1 MLVTLLALSAMA
13 KNFTYEGLV
22 YTVLDETAK
31 TCQTKSNNSTNIEG
45 AINIPSSVSDG
56 SSMYTVVKI
65 GDASFRGC
73 DKLTSVSI
81 PESVSDIGEYAFS
94 ECTSMISVSI
104 PESTVTIG
112 KYAFNGCTALTS
124 AVIPAYEIGPH
135 AFEKCTDLR
144 SVTITESVNIIR
156 ESAFENCSELTEII
170 LPNSVTELGSSVFC
184 HCTKLAKVKLP
195 ESLAQIRLL
204 SFYECSSLK
213 EISLPESITN
223 IGLQAFYGCP
233 LTKIYSYN
241 PVPPASGA
249 FQLDPDAECTVIVPA
264 GSGPAYL
271 RLSAWAGLYNL
282 EEADLAGNGSAAFT
296 EWLAYTVNDDHTCSV
311 RKALDVVPG
320 VLTIPPSTTQGGETY
335 TVTAIGS
342 SAFSSCSE
350 LKEIEIPETVRD
362 ISEYAFSYC
371 YSLKKVTIPNI
382 QNIGRYAFSY
392 CRNLQQMTISGSI
405 QTIGESAFSYCGTIK
420 SVTIEAGE
428 NPVHIGD
435 CVFRDSKIESLTI
448 KKPWTFNVDKQSYP
462 RNACFKNASAIK
474 TVNVSEIPDYA
485 FADCRL
491 ESVTLIDS
499 PTKIGDHAFSGSY
512 LKSLTLPESIVSI
525 GTEAFHSCDF
535 SSLTIPESVIMIGD
549 YAFDNCKI
557 GSLTIAMRTISSR
570 AFSTKGSS
578 SPCSIS
584 SLSLTD
590 NVNTIGAYAFE
601 SITGLSELVIPET
614 VTRIREYAFK
624 DSEIESVKI
633 ASNEIGDGAFS
644 GCYNMT
650 SVSMSN
656 AVTKIGNLVFNNCGH
671 LTSVTLPES
680 ITEIPSAT
688 FEYCNKLPSI
698 TIPESVTKIGKE
710 AFRGCTSLQTI
721 TIPESVSAI
730 GESAFYDCISMSSV
744 SIPESVSGTHY
755 NTFIGCSGLT
765 TVYIKSASSDREN
778 KARADETTP
787 AEIFGG
793 AALWL
798 DCDNIREVY
807 YDCEHPLEGSE
818 SLFSDDVYPNATLYV
833 KESARLEAI
842 STTPWGKFLKIKA
855 HDFAGIENIAD
866 DNGISGPT
874 EVYNL
879 NGLKVGNSTDG
890 LPAGLY
896 IVSQGG
902 TTTKT
907 IVK

>member
-1 MLVTLLALSAMA
+1 MG
-13 KNFTYEGLV
+13 F
-22 YTVLDETAK
+22 
-31 TCQTKSNNSTNIEG
+31 
-45 AINIPSSVSDG
+45 
-56 SSMYTVVKI
+56 
-65 GDASFRGC
+65 
-73 DKLTSVSI
+73 
-81 PESVSDIGEYAFS
+81 
-94 ECTSMISVSI
+94 
-104 PESTVTIG
+104 
-112 KYAFNGCTALTS
+112 
-124 AVIPAYEIGPH
+124 
-135 AFEKCTDLR
+135 
-144 SVTITESVNIIR
+144 NIIV
-156 ESAFENCSELTEII
+156 S
-170 LPNSVTELGSSVFC
+170 PC

-392 CRNLQQMTISGSI
+392 CRNLQQMTIPGSIQTIGESAFSSCINLQQMTISGSI
-405 QTIGESAFSYCGTIK
+405 QTIGESAFSYYGTIK

-485 FADCRL
+485 FADCRI
-491 ESVTLIDS
+491 ESATLIDS

-525 GTEAFHSCDF
+525 GTEAFRSCDF

-549 YAFDNCKI
+549 YAFDNGKI

-570 AFSTKGSS
+570 AFSSKKIGNH
-578 SPCSIS
+578 CSIS

-601 SITGLSELVIPET
+601 RITGLSELVIPET

-624 DSEIESVKI
+624 DSKIESVKI
-633 ASNEIGDGAFS
+633 ASNEIGYGAFS
-644 GCYNMT
+644 GCNMT

-656 AVTKIGNLVFNNCGH
+656 AVTKIGNLAFNNCGH

-680 ITEIPSAT
+680 ITEIGELTFNRCHRLTSVTLPESITEIPYAT
-688 FEYCNKLPSI
+688 FGYCNELQSI
-698 TIPESVTKIGKE
+698 TIPESVTKIGKK
-710 AFRGCTSLQTI
+710 AFEDCTSLQTI

-730 GESAFYDCISMSSV
+730 GEYAFSGCISISSV
-744 SIPESVSGTHY
+744 SIPESVSGNHY

-896 IVSQGG
+896 IVRQGG